1 VTCDLVFGVSRRD
14 YVRISRQ
21 AFGAAFLGTALQA
34 TDLLYA
40 RGELGFPDRLRD
52 FGIIASVEDIIDRV
66 CATGAVT
73 LARRSGEVLALPVKR
88 QKREEACKAHL
99 NTVPSLTSPSSSS
112 DMGRPRVRLAARD
125 CAGEAAAEG
134 ALEDAPE
141 AMREAVFF
149 DTVLWLSRARLRRSR
164 IVM

>member
-1 VTCDLVFGVSRRD
+1 MTRDLVFGVSRRD

-21 AFGAAFLGTALQA
+21 AFGATFLGTALQA

-40 RGELGFPDRLRD
+40 SAELGFPDRFRD

-88 QKREEACKAHL
+88 QKEGRSAQ
-99 NTVPSLTSPSSSS
+99 SSPEH
-112 DMGRPRVRLAARD
+112 RPVTDFSFIVVRYGATTRATR
-125 CAGEAAAEG
+125 CA
-134 ALEDAPE
+134 
-141 AMREAVFF
+141 
-149 DTVLWLSRARLRRSR
+149 
-164 IVM
+164 